1 MQKDTYTIGLI
12 GNPNVGKST
21 VFNRLTGLK
30 QHTGNWTGKTVES
43 AIGAYS
49 HMQKSYTVIDTP
61 GTYGLNACSPEE
73 TVTRDFIQSG
83 AAEVLVIIADAT
95 CLERNLL
102 LTLEVLEH
110 TKDAVLCLNLSDEAK
125 KRGIEIDVHG
135 LQRALDIPVV
145 RTASRGGKG
154 IETLKS
160 TVALA
165 CSIARSGVRRPRT
178 PASTEARAAE
188 AEQLFSDFVH
198 VPENADAADRRLDT
212 ILTHPVWGTFSMLA
226 LLFLVFYITVIGANY
241 PSQLLQRLLFSF
253 EPALKGLLSF
263 LPPRLTDLLTSGIY
277 RTLAWVV
284 SVMLPPMAI
293 FFPLFSLLED
303 FGFLP
308 RVALNLDGAFRR
320 AGAHGKQS
328 LTMCMGFGCNACGVT
343 GCRIIDAPRE
353 RDIAI
358 VTNSLVPCNGRFP
371 TLLALIGMFFTG
383 TLTGAQ
389 AQLATGAWLFLLILL
404 SIAAT
409 LFASFVLSRTV
420 LRGRCAGFALELP
433 PYRAPAPGQILVR
446 SLFDRT
452 LVLLGRAVCVTVPAG
467 ALIWLLANVNI
478 GEVSVLSHLRAFF
491 EPVARP
497 FGLDGMILLAFIL
510 GIPANETVL
519 PILLMGYTASGSL
532 CELSDLADLR
542 LLLIQNGWSI
552 KTAVC
557 MCVFMLFHFPCATTL
572 LTIQKETRDLKKT
585 LLAFLVPTL
594 LGLAL
599 CFCINLL
606 F

>member
-1 MQKDTYTIGLI
+1 MQKDTYTIGLV

-43 AIGAYS
+43 AVGTYS
-49 HMQKSYTVIDTP
+49 YRQKSYTVIDTP
-61 GTYGLNACSPEE
+61 GTYSLDACSPEE
-73 TVTRDFIQSG
+73 MVTRNFIKSG
-83 AAEVLVIIADAT
+83 QADVIVMVADAT
-95 CLERNLL
+95 CLERNLIL
-102 LTLEVLEH
+102 LLQILEITKNVVLCINLIGEAHKKGISIDKEKLSRMLGIPIVLTEARGGNGLEVL
-110 TKDAVLCLNLSDEAK
+110 KGSV
-125 KRGIEIDVHG
+125 EIAARFA
-135 LQRALDIPVV
+135 QIAPQFP
-145 RTASRGGKG
+145 
-154 IETLKS
+154 ETTQQSADHIAESERLFH
-160 TVALA
+160 A
-165 CSIARSGVRRPRT
+165 CVT
-178 PASTEARAAE
+178 
-188 AEQLFSDFVH
+188 
-198 VPENADAADRRLDT
+198 VPEAADATDRRLDT
-212 ILTHPVWGTFSMLA
+212 LLTHPVWGTLSMLA

-241 PSQLLQRLLFSF
+241 PSQLLQKLLFSV
-253 EPALKGLLSF
+253 EPILLSLLSA
-263 LPPRLTDLLTSGIY
+263 LPPRLTDFLVSGIY

-308 RVALNLDGAFRR
+308 RIAFNLDGAFRR

-343 GCRIIDAPRE
+343 GCRIIDTPRE

-371 TLLALIGMFFTG
+371 TLLTLISIFFTG
-383 TLTGAQ
+383 TLTGVL

-409 LFASFVLSRTV
+409 LFASFLLSRTV
-420 LRGRCAGFALELP
+420 FRGESAGFALELP

-446 SLFDRT
+446 SLIDRT

-467 ALIWLLANVNI
+467 ALIWLLANITV
-478 GEVSVLSHLRAFF
+478 GEASVLAHLSAFF
-491 EPVARP
+491 EPLARP
-497 FGLDGMILLAFIL
+497 FGLDGMILLAFLL

-519 PILLMGYTASGSL
+519 PILLMGYTAAGSL
-532 CELSDLADLR
+532 CELGDLTQLQ
-542 LLLIQNGWSI
+542 LLLIQNGWST

-557 MCVFMLFHFPCATTL
+557 TCIFMLFHFPCATTL
-572 LTIQKETRDLKKT
+572 FTIQKETGDLRRT
-585 LLAFLVPTL
+585 CLAFLVPTL